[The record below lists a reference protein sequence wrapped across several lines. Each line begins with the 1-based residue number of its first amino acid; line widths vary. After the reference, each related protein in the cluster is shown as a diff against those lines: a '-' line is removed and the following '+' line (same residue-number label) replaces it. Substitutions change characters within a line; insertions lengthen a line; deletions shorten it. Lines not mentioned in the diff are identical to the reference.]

1 MHYVKSL
8 ITNGIESAQIACIEL
23 HGAPNAATEGAV
35 GVLGMD
41 VTSPTRE
48 IYKCTA
54 VNGSI
59 YTWEL
64 LATGGGGSGAITT
77 VNGVPLQIFVGT
89 KAEYNALLPTVKEK
103 VFAIITD
110 DTTLEDLKASFL
122 SASGLNGTSAVAS
135 GQARVYP
142 GVNGQAFYHAYLE
155 DPSGTIRDF
164 GIIWWD
170 GVNSVVSP
178 MTMSSFEL
186 AEVVDCMCVNIE
198 PDEVV
203 NGVQCGLATVYAYGY
218 SNIEEDQG
226 AKVWS
231 PYNDFYPDSA
241 ATLYIE
247 PLMNVLVPK

>member
-8 ITNGIESAQIACIEL
+8 ITNGVESKQIACIEL
-23 HGAPNAATEGAV
+23 YGAPNAATEGAV

-64 LATGGGGSGAITT
+64 LATGGGGSGSITT

-89 KAEYNALLPTVKEK
+89 KAEYNALTPLLKQK

-110 DTTLEDLKASFL
+110 DTTLEDLEANFL
-122 SASGLNGTSAVAS
+122 NASGLNGGTSEWAS

-142 GVNGQAFYHAYLE
+142 GANGQAFYHAYLE
-155 DPSGTIRDF
+155 DPTGMIIDF

-170 GVNSVVSP
+170 GVNQVMSP
-178 MTMSSFEL
+178 MTMSTSEI
-186 AEVVDCMCVNIE
+186 AGVVDFMCVCIE
-198 PDEVV
+198 PD
-203 NGVQCGLATVYAYGY
+203 GLATIYAHGY

-226 AKVWS
+226 AKVWL
-231 PYNDFYPDSA
+231 PYYDFYPDSE